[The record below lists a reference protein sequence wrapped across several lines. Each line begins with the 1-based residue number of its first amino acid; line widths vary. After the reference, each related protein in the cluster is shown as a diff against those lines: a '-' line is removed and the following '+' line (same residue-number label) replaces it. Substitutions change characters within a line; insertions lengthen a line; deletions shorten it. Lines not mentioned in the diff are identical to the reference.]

1 MTAHIYKFRGNWKL
15 ILATGNA
22 ISEGVISETLY
33 PTKTLAKQAAKQ
45 AGAKP
50 HNY

>member
-1 MTAHIYKFRGNWKL
+1 MTAHLYKFRGNWKL
-15 ILATGNA
+15 ILATGSA
-22 ISEGVISETLY
+22 INQGVISETFY
-33 PTKTLAKQAAKQ
+33 PNKTLAKQAAKQ